1 MASVMAESAAGGE
14 AVNNL
19 PSVVTTDHDHYSTST
34 EIASTDW
41 VTTDGSTADGG
52 GDGTDFMSCWLPNV
66 FSSDKS
72 DYNAVTATFTG
83 LYLFFGLFC
92 ALFGYRCFKAIMFLT
107 GFIFG
112 SIIVYLIC
120 LEENIFPLWANTL
133 IAVAAGILFGLITLL
148 VQYVGLFVL
157 GFHGG
162 LLCGIV
168 GLVLTDVI
176 RRALHNYSQ
185 QRDIFSGTTDSSMET
200 HSPWISVA
208 ILLSTGLVASLF
220 NLYFQKSLTIL
231 NSALYGGAVVAT
243 CLDYFAES
251 SVMLMWIWNKVRVK
265 EEEEGDEKYC
275 WFSWAILATWPAFTI
290 IGLVTQCVVTGNGIY
305 HEQQF
310 STRRV
315 NAKQRSRK
323 PTETREERK
332 QRKYRYLYQVRTC
345 HGDVISQPIS
355 KKYVHQVDEPCA

>member
-1 MASVMAESAAGGE
+1 MANILTESLGMS
-14 AVNNL
+14 NL
-19 PSVVTTDHDHYSTST
+19 PSEVVNSQGEEYYSTTSSSDSTTQATTVSST
-34 EIASTDW
+34 EWPSGPDLT
-41 VTTDGSTADGG
+41 
-52 GDGTDFMSCWLPNV
+52 CWLPTA
-66 FSSDKS
+66 FSSENF
-72 DYNAVTATFTG
+72 NAVTATITG

-120 LEENIFPLWANTL
+120 LEENIFPMWANTI
-133 IAVAAGILFGLITLL
+133 IAVSAGILFGLITLL
-148 VQYVGLFVL
+148 VQYVGLFML

-162 LLCGIV
+162 LLSGIV
-168 GLVLTDVI
+168 GLVATDVV
-176 RRALHNYSQ
+176 RRAVHNYSQ
-185 QRDIFSGTTDSSMET
+185 QGDIFSSSSSSLEP

-220 NLYFQKSLTIL
+220 NLYFQKSLTIF

-243 CLDYFAES
+243 CVDYFAEN
-251 SVMLMWIWNKVRVK
+251 SVILMWIWNKVRVNYD
-265 EEEEGDEKYC
+265 EEAEAANKYC
-275 WFSWAILATWPAFTI
+275 WFSWAILASWPVIVI
-290 IGLVTQCVVTGNGIY
+290 IGLTSQCVVTGKGIY

-310 STRRV
+310 SSRA
-315 NAKQRSRK
+315 NKQRSRK
-323 PTETREERK
+323 PETREERK